1 MADPKVSMT
10 WWSFANRGV
19 DDADLIRATAETGY
33 DGIELADPALW
44 PRIADAG
51 LAIASHGGHDSIE
64 VGLNRPD
71 QHDRIEREVTERL
84 ALAQRWGIPTL
95 ICFSGNRDGLADEA
109 GAAATVAGL
118 QRVAKAAEDAGVTL
132 ALELLNSRVDH
143 PGYQCDRSAWG
154 VGVVEGVGSP
164 RVRLLYDV
172 YHMQIME
179 GDVIRTIGEHSRWF
193 GHYHVAGNPGR
204 HEPDAT
210 QELNYPPIYRAIRE
224 TGFDGWLGMEYVPTG
239 DPVASLRHALAG
251 VWGS

>member
-19 DDADLIRATAETGY
+19 DDADLIRATAEIGY

-154 VGVVEGVGSP
+154 VGVVEAVGSP

-239 DPVASLRHALAG
+239 EPVPARRERLAG

>member
-19 DDADLIRATAETGY
+19 DDADLIRATAEIGY

-51 LAIASHGGHDSIE
+51 LAIASHGGHDRIE

-109 GAAATVAGL
+109 
-118 QRVAKAAEDAGVTL
+118 
-132 ALELLNSRVDH
+132 
-143 PGYQCDRSAWG
+143 
-154 VGVVEGVGSP
+154 
-164 RVRLLYDV
+164 
-172 YHMQIME
+172 
-179 GDVIRTIGEHSRWF
+179 
-193 GHYHVAGNPGR
+193 
-204 HEPDAT
+204 
-210 QELNYPPIYRAIRE
+210 
-224 TGFDGWLGMEYVPTG
+224 
-239 DPVASLRHALAG
+239 
-251 VWGS
+251 

>member
-95 ICFSGNRDGLADEA
+95 ICFSGNRDGVPDEA

-154 VGVVEGVGSP
+154 VGVVEAVGSP

-179 GDVIRTIGEHSRWF
+179 GDVIRTIRDSHQYF
-193 GHYHVAGNPGR
+193 GHYHTGGVPGR
-204 HEPDAT
+204 HEIDES
-210 QELNYPPIYRAIRE
+210 QELYYPAVIKAIVE
-224 TGFDGWLGMEYVPTG
+224 TGYTG
-239 DPVASLRHALAG
+239 HIGQEFQPARADTIASLRQSIAICD
-251 VWGS
+251 V